1 MNIYKLAYL
10 ISSHKNCEKL
20 EKHTYS
26 INGIS
31 ITLNNI
37 TFVGN
42 DLYIIFNFDENL
54 VCIGFNN
61 GISQPTVLCEFNASD
76 IEENTFEIN
85 DYPWTKGGDHDN

>member
-42 DLYIIFNFDENL
+42 NLYIIFNFDEKI
-54 VCIGFNN
+54 VCIGHDA
-61 GISQPTVLCEFNASD
+61 IQTKTVLSEFNTDD
-76 IEENTFEIN
+76 IKDFDIMSYE
-85 DYPWTKGGDHDN
+85 WTKRE

>member
-54 VCIGFNN
+54 VCIGHNAKET
-61 GISQPTVLCEFNASD
+61 QTVLAEFNTDD
-76 IEENTFEIN
+76 IKDFDIMSYE
-85 DYPWTKGGDHDN
+85 WTKRE